1 MEKTVTVN
9 GVSAAPVVAG
19 PTATTGSQ
27 VASIV
32 DCRDQLCPKPILM
45 VKKALAEAQMGQTL
59 EVVVN
64 EHVAKENVLKYCW
77 NRGQQVT
84 QSYEDGPDFHIFVS
98 KSPEV
103 KVDKPM
109 PVIGPCGARWD

>member
-1 MEKTVTVN
+1 MEKT
-9 GVSAAPVVAG
+9 APAQSLEPAGASNPSVA
-19 PTATTGSQ
+19 TNSQ
-27 VASIV
+27 VSKLV

-45 VKKALAEAQMGQTL
+45 VKGALSEAELNQTL
-59 EVVVN
+59 EVIVN
-64 EHVAKENVLKYCW
+64 EHVSKENVLKYCW
-77 NRGQQVT
+77 NHGQEVFR
-84 QSYEDGPDFHIFVS
+84 SYEDGADFHIFVK

>member
-1 MEKTVTVN
+1 MEKTVTVDDDRAAASQ
-9 GVSAAPVVAG
+9 GAPTGAAPG
-19 PTATTGSQ
+19 Q

-45 VKKALAEAQMGQTL
+45 VKRALSDAALSQTL
-59 EVVVN
+59 EVIVN
-64 EHVAKENVLKYCW
+64 EHVSKENVLKYCW
-77 NRGQQVT
+77 NHGQEVFR
-84 QSYEDGPDFHIFVS
+84 SYEDGPDFHIFVK

-103 KVDKPM
+103 KVEKPM